1 MSERKERMFNKL
13 KRMLVGAAA
22 LGALAVGG
30 SAIAGAAT
38 SQSTATTTT
47 TPSTTTPS
55 TSIVPA
61 MPEHGTAPHESAET
75 SLTGATAAKAQAA
88 AVKAV
93 GSGTAGPVTSDYTGR
108 GYETTVT
115 KSDGTAVDVHLDSS
129 FNAFQGGGGPGDAPG
144 A

>member
-1 MSERKERMFNKL
+1 MFNNVKKVL
-13 KRMLVGAAA
+13 LVVAA

-38 SQSTATTTT
+38 SQSTATTTST
-47 TPSTTTPS
+47 TPTTAPS
-55 TSIVPA
+55 TSIAPA
-61 MPEHGTAPHESAET
+61 MPEHGTATHENAET
-75 SLTGATAAKAQAA
+75 ALTGANASKAQAA

-93 GSGTAGPVTSDYTGR
+93 GSGTAGVVTSDYTGN

-115 KSDGTAVDVHLDSS
+115 KADGSTVELHLDSS
-129 FNAFQGGGGPGDAPG
+129 FNAFQGGGHSDAPG